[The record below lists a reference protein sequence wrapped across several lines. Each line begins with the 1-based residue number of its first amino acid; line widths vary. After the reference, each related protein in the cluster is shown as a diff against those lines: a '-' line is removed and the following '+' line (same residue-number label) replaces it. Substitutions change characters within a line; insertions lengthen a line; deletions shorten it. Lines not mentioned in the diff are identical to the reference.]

1 MSLLIPDS
9 GLLFWMLLV
18 FGVVVF
24 VLAKYGFPVIIK
36 MVDERKAYID
46 ESLMMAEKARHELEN
61 VKNEGVQ
68 ILENARKEH
77 TAIMNEAAALRE
89 SLIKDAKFKALQEAN
104 KMIEEARVQIGSEK
118 EEAIRDIRRQVATLS
133 IDVAEKVLRSKL
145 EDKNAQVDMI
155 DRLLDKAD
163 IQLLR
168 RETTC
173 LWEFNVPDTIGL
185 KLYKSAASF

>member
-155 DRLLDKAD
+155 DRLLDE
-163 IQLLR
+163 I
-168 RETTC
+168 
-173 LWEFNVPDTIGL
+173 NIS
-185 KLYKSAASF
+185 KS